1 MAPGRRNASKRAWY
15 TGATPS
21 TGAAL
26 SIVSLATRAR
36 LYYGWVIVGALAFIS
51 MFMGGLMG
59 LNYGLFIPLMARD
72 LQIPH
77 TYFGFALAGRSMGMA
92 LSGPPLGRLLDRVGP
107 RRLLAVAGLIG
118 GGLVAAQSL
127 ADSGWQLIAV
137 TVALGLIGLQGGV
150 NLYTSVPLAKWF
162 LRLRGRATSLAF
174 LGGPAGI
181 FLFPPLSQWL
191 IEAYGWRTAW
201 VVLGVVCGLGISL
214 IGVIFLR
221 RQPQDLGQLPDGA
234 EHPPAQ
240 PGQGRVQAG
249 AHSDYPWTRQQAL
262 RSWTFWRLT
271 MVFGVQM
278 FGFSTMG
285 IFRIPHFIDQGVRPE
300 MAALALSA
308 EAAASLVGG
317 MVAGWAVDRF
327 EHRYAAFG
335 SFVLIELAFIM
346 TIFAN
351 TTELTFLS
359 TMLFGLGAA
368 SSGVNQ
374 NVLWPAYF
382 GSANAGAVRGAA
394 LPITLSFSVVGAPLT
409 GLVHD
414 LAGSYLPAWWVACV
428 ALGAAGLLLVLTPKP
443 ALPKATSELAG

>member
-1 MAPGRRNASKRAWY
+1 M
-15 TGATPS
+15 
-21 TGAAL
+21 
-26 SIVSLATRAR
+26 RAR
-36 LYYGWVIVGALAFIS
+36 LYYGWVIVGSLAFIS

-59 LNYGLFIPLMARD
+59 LNYGLFIPHMARD
-72 LQIPH
+72 LNIPH
-77 TYFGFALAGRSMGMA
+77 TYFGFALASRSVGMA
-92 LSGPPLGRLLDRVGP
+92 LSGPRIGRLLDRIGP
-107 RRLLAVAGLIG
+107 RRMLALAGVIG
-118 GGLVAAQSL
+118 GALVAAQSL
-127 ADSGWQLIAV
+127 ADSGWQLIAI
-137 TVALGLIGLQGGV
+137 TGALGLIGLQGGI

-162 LRLRGRATSLAF
+162 VRLRGRATSIAF

-191 IEAYGWRTAW
+191 IESYGWRTAW
-201 VVLGVVCGLGISL
+201 VVLGVACGIGISL
-214 IGVIFLR
+214 VGVVFLR

-234 EHPPAQ
+234 AQ
-240 PGQGRVQAG
+240 PVAMPDGGPPPPPHA
-249 AHSDYPWTRQQAL
+249 AEYSWTRQQAL
-262 RSWTFWRLT
+262 RSPTFWRLVA
-271 MVFGVQM
+271 VFGVQM

-285 IFRIPHFIDQGVRPE
+285 IFRIPHFIEQGVRPE
-300 MAALALSA
+300 VAALALSA

-317 MVAGWAVDRF
+317 MFAGWAVDRF

-335 SFVLIELAFIM
+335 SFVVIELAFIM

-382 GSANAGAVRGAA
+382 GSAHAGAVRGAA
-394 LPITLSFSVVGAPLT
+394 LPITLIFSVVGAPLT

-414 LAGSYLPAWWVACV
+414 LTGSYLPAWWVACV
-428 ALGAAGLLLVLTPKP
+428 GLGAAGLLLVLTPRP
-443 ALPKATSELAG
+443 ALPKATLERAG